1 MSAVDVINL
10 PNGGLASFLTSN
22 LDEIDDRTLAF
33 GQQSGLNSFDEVAQ
47 KMVSFG
53 RNGDDKLI
61 HAKTGELVVSP
72 EILEENPELASKLA
86 EGFKN
91 SDVDMARYIVG
102 NENNSINPFTGQSEF
117 FLKKLVSGV
126 KKLTKKAFNVVKK
139 IAPVILPFAINA
151 IAPGLGSI
159 GAGALGA
166 GLGSL
171 MQGKSLK
178 DSLRSALIG
187 GAIGGLT
194 AGFKGMTMEG
204 GSFGQGLEQFGMPKG
219 MLGGTGQPIIGGE
232 LAQQAADQAAGSS
245 STFVGDAVNKTVQSG
260 KDFYNYLTPDASSL
274 QQANFEAAKQAMGTD
289 AFNLL
294 DSAEKFKVF
303 EAAAPTFMQ
312 QYGKLALAGGAG
324 AAALGAF
331 DPPDQSDLNVAG
343 YDPNDTAEKRLEEN
357 EGKYRVGVPVNPP
370 VYVGKEDVLQQY
382 PDEDFKI
389 ASNYLTR
396 PVFNISPV
404 SAAAGGEMQ
413 KFPRRLGAIAGAG
426 TETSDDVP
434 AMLSDGEFVMTARA
448 VRGLGNGSRKAGVKK
463 MYDLMSRF
471 EGGAMA

>member
-1 MSAVDVINL
+1 MAAVDVVDL
-10 PNGGLASFLTSN
+10 PDGGLASFLTSN
-22 LDEIDDRTLAF
+22 LDELDDRALAF
-33 GQQSGLNSFDEVAQ
+33 GRQGGLNSFGDVAQ
-47 KMVSFG
+47 QMVSFG

-72 EILEENPELASKLA
+72 EILQENPELVEKLA
-86 EGFKN
+86 ESFQN
-91 SDVDMARYIVG
+91 SDVDMARYVVG
-102 NENNSINPFTGQSEF
+102 NDNNSINPFTGQPEF
-117 FLKKLVSGV
+117 FFKKIVSGV
-126 KKLTKKAFNVVKK
+126 KKLAKKAFNVVKK

-151 IAPGLGSI
+151 IAPGLGSV
-159 GAGALGA
+159 ASGALGA

-171 MQGKSLK
+171 IQGKSVK

-219 MLGGTGQPIIGGE
+219 ILGGTGEPIIGGK
-232 LAQQAADQAAGSS
+232 LAEQATEQAASGS
-245 STFVGDAVNKTVQSG
+245 STFLGNAVEDTIKSG

-294 DSAEKFKVF
+294 DSAEKFKMF
-303 EAAAPTFMQ
+303 DAAKPTFMQ

-331 DPPDQSDLNVAG
+331 DPPEQDELNVAG
-343 YDPNDTAEKRLEEN
+343 YDPDDTSEKRVEEN
-357 EGKYRVGVPVNPP
+357 PEKYRVGVPGVPTYLTLDDVMVEQPP
-370 VYVGKEDVLQQY
+370 YG
-382 PDEDFKI
+382 I
-389 ASNYLTR
+389 ASNYLNQPLMAIPPIR
-396 PVFNISPV
+396 
-404 SAAAGGEMQ
+404 AAAGGEME
-413 KFPRRLGAIAGAG
+413 KFPRRSGAIAGAG

-471 EGGAMA
+471 EGGVRA

>member
-91 SDVDMARYIVG
+91 SDVDIARYIVG

-171 MQGKSLK
+171 MQGKSVK

-204 GSFGQGLEQFGMPKG
+204 GSFGQGLEQFGMAKVCSEERVNP
-219 MLGGTGQPIIGGE
+219 L
-232 LAQQAADQAAGSS
+232 L
-245 STFVGDAVNKTVQSG
+245 VG
-260 KDFYNYLTPDASSL
+260 
-274 QQANFEAAKQAMGTD
+274 
-289 AFNLL
+289 NLL
-294 DSAEKFKVF
+294 NKQS
-303 EAAAPTFMQ
+303 T
-312 QYGKLALAGGAG
+312 KLRV
-324 AAALGAF
+324 AAL
-331 DPPDQSDLNVAG
+331 
-343 YDPNDTAEKRLEEN
+343 
-357 EGKYRVGVPVNPP
+357 
-370 VYVGKEDVLQQY
+370 
-382 PDEDFKI
+382 
-389 ASNYLTR
+389 
-396 PVFNISPV
+396 
-404 SAAAGGEMQ
+404 
-413 KFPRRLGAIAGAG
+413 
-426 TETSDDVP
+426 
-434 AMLSDGEFVMTARA
+434 LS
-448 VRGLGNGSRKAGVKK
+448 
-463 MYDLMSRF
+463 
-471 EGGAMA
+471 